1 MRDIL
6 FVVHPY
12 TYKQDSDGF
21 VGISKTDKSSIRDRD
36 IGLLVNQFLDREH
49 KVVALFERSEF
60 FESAGFT
67 FDDNYKFI
75 FDDRLIREAIPPT
88 GYPRP
93 DNRPEGIND
102 EQWEQVKAFYASK
115 EKFGDLLSNYR
126 DVYFIGGILE
136 RCVAN
141 FANYCRNH
149 RTSSNELFYIPE
161 LCVSTDENMRLEVEN
176 KLKKMN
182 ILPLNYGDTLER
194 LVR

>member
-60 FESAGFT
+60 FESAVFT

-126 DVYFIGGILE
+126 DVYFI
-136 RCVAN
+136 
-141 FANYCRNH
+141 
-149 RTSSNELFYIPE
+149 PE